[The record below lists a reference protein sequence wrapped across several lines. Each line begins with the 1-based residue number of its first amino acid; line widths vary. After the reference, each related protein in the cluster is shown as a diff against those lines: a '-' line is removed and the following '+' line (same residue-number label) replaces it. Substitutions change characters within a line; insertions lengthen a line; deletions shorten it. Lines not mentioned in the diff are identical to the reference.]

1 MTLSQTSRSEPYG
14 EAYWVLE
21 GPDGEIKGFGHS
33 GNIITD
39 IGDRAYA
46 ENGAGIAGAP
56 GVPITMILGTGTT
69 TPTKNGAAST
79 LITPIS
85 GSAVTPTKAAS
96 AGTNAR
102 TITFT
107 GVFGA
112 GVGTSASP
120 ITEAVLTNAS
130 TATAAAIGNTISRL
144 LLSPAV
150 AAKGAL
156 DTLTV
161 TWLHNLGSP

>member
-1 MTLSQTSRSEPYG
+1 MTQSSNTPSEPWG
-14 EAYWVLE
+14 EAFWVLE

-33 GNIITD
+33 PNVITD

-56 GVPITMILGTGTT
+56 AVPITMILGTSSTA
-69 TPTKNGAAST
+69 PTKSGAAST
-79 LITPIS
+79 LVAPIA
-85 GSAVTPTKAAS
+85 GSAVTVTKAAS

-120 ITEAVLTNAS
+120 ITEAVLTNAA
-130 TATAAAIGNTISRL
+130 TGTAAAIGNTISRL

>member
-1 MTLSQTSRSEPYG
+1 MTLSPANPSRVTG
-14 EAYWVLE
+14 EAYWVLQ
-21 GPDGEIKGFGHS
+21 GPDGDIKDFGHS
-33 GNIITD
+33 ANVITD

-56 GVPITMILGTGTT
+56 AVPITMILGTSSTA
-69 TPTKNGAAST
+69 PTKSGAAST
-79 LITPIS
+79 LVAPIA
-85 GSAVTPTKAAS
+85 GSAVTVTKAAS

-130 TATAAAIGNTISRL
+130 TGTAAAIANTISRL

>member
-1 MTLSQTSRSEPYG
+1 MTLSPANPPPLTG
-14 EAYWVLE
+14 EAYWVLQ
-21 GPDGEIKGFGHS
+21 GPDGEIKDFGHS
-33 GNIITD
+33 ANVITD

-46 ENGAGIAGAP
+46 ENGAGVAGAP
-56 GVPITMILGTGTT
+56 AVPITMILGTGTT
-69 TPTKNGAAST
+69 APTKSGAAST
-79 LITPIS
+79 LITPIA
-85 GSAVTPTKAAS
+85 GSAVTVTKGAS

-130 TATAAAIGNTISRL
+130 TGTAAAIGNTISRL